1 MKVSLGDIMHLDKQ
15 IHYRACARKGICQN
29 PPLASGR
36 ERYQEGTVRYSPIIS
51 QLIRRG
57 KPDGE
62 CSMSETAGMQRFIK
76 FLTTRRYGDENSRTR
91 MKAKLP
97 DR

>member
-1 MKVSLGDIMHLDKQ
+1 MYLDKQ
-15 IHYRACARKGICQN
+15 IHYRACAREGISQN

-36 ERYQEGTVRYSPIIS
+36 ERYQERTVRHSPIIS

-62 CSMSETAGMQRFIK
+62 CSMLLSETTGMQRCTK
-76 FLTTRRYGDENSRTR
+76 FLTTVVYGDENSRTR